1 MNPIRGCRW
10 RNLPLKV
17 SIITA
22 VYNGESEIVR
32 TLDSVAAQ
40 DHQDLEHIVI
50 DGGSGDAT
58 VALVRQHGSR
68 VSKCISERDRGVYD
82 AFNKGLRIATGDV
95 IAFLNAGDTYLN
107 GCVVSRMVGV
117 LRNDGVD
124 ATFADALI
132 VDRHNERR
140 ILRRYSSRPF
150 TPERM
155 RFGLMPAHPSL
166 FMRRAMYEHVGEY
179 DANFRI
185 AGDYELCL
193 RAFLRSSA
201 RYCYVP
207 EPMVRMPDGGLSNR
221 GWRTKLEITRE
232 MLRACT
238 INAVPTRYLLLSL
251 RFAVK
256 AFELW

>member
-1 MNPIRGCRW
+1 LRI
-10 RNLPLKV
+10 

-58 VALVRQHGSR
+58 VALVHQHGLR

-82 AFNKGLRIATGDV
+82 AFNKGLRIATGDA
-95 IAFLNAGDTYLN
+95 IAFLNAGDTYVN
-107 GCVVSRMVGV
+107 GSVVSRMAGV
-117 LRNDGVD
+117 LTSADVD

-132 VDRHNERR
+132 VDRHNRQR
-140 ILRRYSSRPF
+140 VVRRYSSRRF
-150 TPERM
+150 TPARM

-166 FMRRAMYEHVGEY
+166 FMRRQLCERVGEY
-179 DANFRI
+179 ETNFKI
-185 AGDYELCL
+185 AGDYEWCL
-193 RAFLRSSA
+193 RAFVRLSA
-201 RYCYVP
+201 RYRYLR
-207 EPMVRMPDGGLSNR
+207 EPVVRMPSGGLSNR
-221 GWRTKLEITRE
+221 GWRSKLVITHE
-232 MLRACT
+232 MRRACKMND
-238 INAVPTRYLLLSL
+238 IPTNYLLLSL

-256 AFELW
+256 AFEFR